1 MSNTTSV
8 TEIFLMETFL
18 WIIPT
23 AFLIVFFTLKY
34 NRLNEFVE
42 VKPVSHG

>member
-1 MSNTTSV
+1 MNNTASV
-8 TEIFLMETFL
+8 TDIFLMETFL

-34 NRLNEFVE
+34 SRPNDLVE
-42 VKPVSHG
+42 LK

>member
-1 MSNTTSV
+1 MSNITNTTE
-8 TEIFLMETFL
+8 TFIIETFL

-34 NRLNEFVE
+34 TRPNDLVE
-42 VKPVSHG
+42 LK